1 MSLMFSFRFL
11 VVDLYVKWGECGWC
25 IANVDVFLVYF
36 LFMLYIDG

>member
-11 VVDLYVKWGECGWC
+11 VVDLYVNG
-25 IANVDVFLVYF
+25 ASVDGVSRVWIFLVSF